1 MEERS
6 RKGEPAET
14 PPAGWSQRL
23 QRVLEAA
30 RRLLATRAAIL
41 REEMGAKGEALA
53 RAAAGCALAA
63 ALGMLSLLLL
73 TAWIA
78 AVFSRLLGGPI
89 LGILA
94 TFVLYLA
101 VAAAAAVYGSK
112 ALGRV
117 KPFEFPV
124 TTGEIRKDWETV
136 RSSAMREPTPP
147 PPGQTKA
154 EVPAPVEPPM
164 DDLEARFRAGSE

>member
-1 MEERS
+1 MGEQN
-6 RKGEPAET
+6 RKGEPVET
-14 PPAGWSQRL
+14 PRAGWSERL
-23 QRVLEAA
+23 QRFLEAA
-30 RRLLATRAAIL
+30 RRLIATRAAIL

-53 RAAAGCALAA
+53 RGIAGLLLGGAFGCLA
-63 ALGMLSLLLL
+63 LLLL

-78 AVFSRLLGGPI
+78 ALLSRLLGGPI

-101 VAAAAAVYGSK
+101 AAAGAAFYGSK
-112 ALGRV
+112 ALARV

-124 TTGEIRKDWETV
+124 TAGEIRKDLEAV
-136 RSSAMREPTPP
+136 RSSIRESPPP
-147 PPGQTKA
+147 PPGPA
-154 EVPAPVEPPM
+154 EVPASKEAPM

>member
-1 MEERS
+1 MEEQS
-6 RKGEPAET
+6 RKGEPVEA
-14 PPAGWSQRL
+14 PPAGWSERL
-23 QRVLEAA
+23 RRFLEAA
-30 RRLLATRAAIL
+30 SRLISTRAAIL

-53 RAAAGCALAA
+53 RGVAGLLLGSAFGCLA
-63 ALGMLSLLLL
+63 LLLL

-78 AVFSRLLGGPI
+78 ALLSRLLGGPI

-101 VAAAAAVYGSK
+101 AAAAAALYGRK
-112 ALGRV
+112 ALARV

-124 TTGEIRKDWETV
+124 TAGEIRKDWEAV
-136 RSSAMREPTPP
+136 RSSAKRESPP
-147 PPGQTKA
+147 PSPGQP
-154 EVPAPVEPPM
+154 EVPAPVEPPAV